1 MDALAVVL
9 VHWHL
14 AKMMARSVKACLR
27 DLFCCL
33 IVYNL
38 FNLMKILLNL
48 FDLNGFV
55 CCWWC
60 SFACCSLLIN
70 VKVDFR
76 ECVTGSLIDMSIARF
91 LMLFP

>member
-1 MDALAVVL
+1 MDALGVVL

-38 FNLMKILLNL
+38 FNLMKILLNTL
-48 FDLNGFV
+48 DLNGFV
-55 CCWWC
+55 CC
-60 SFACCSLLIN
+60 
-70 VKVDFR
+70 
-76 ECVTGSLIDMSIARF
+76 
-91 LMLFP
+91 

>member
-1 MDALAVVL
+1 MDALGVVL

-14 AKMMARSVKACLR
+14 AKMMASSVKACLR
-27 DLFCCL
+27 DFVCCL
-33 IVYNL
+33 YVYKL
-38 FNLMKILLNL
+38 FNLMKILLNIGL
-48 FDLNGFV
+48 DGFV

-60 SFACCSLLIN
+60 RFACCSLLIN